1 MEAVRSA
8 SLQSGAL
15 PSNYT
20 IGTANATVFTLSP
33 GEVGVIQNLDDA
45 ALAVKL
51 GAGASSTSLSF
62 VLPAG
67 AAADDGTSP
76 PIYITDYTGPVS
88 VAAMTGSPRFI
99 AWKRALS

>member
-20 IGTANATVFTLSP
+20 IGTSAGTVFTLAS
-33 GEVGVIQNLDDA
+33 GEVGFIHNLDDA

-51 GAGASSTSLSF
+51 GESASTTSLNTILS
-62 VLPAG
+62 AG
-67 AAADDGTSP
+67 GAADDGAGAS
-76 PIYITDYTGPVS
+76 ILIDDYIGPVS
-88 VAAMTGSPRFI
+88 VAAMTGSPRYI
-99 AWKRALS
+99 AWKRAVS